1 MTTSTIPSHPM
12 RSITTDLLA
21 GVLVGVVL
29 VPTAMAFGVIA
40 GLGPAAGL
48 YGAIALG
55 LLAAIIGNTRGL
67 ISGPNIF
74 VAIVLASVVSEH
86 GLAAGF
92 TAALISGVFLIV
104 FGLTRLGRFIVYI
117 PHSLLSG
124 FFTAAGI
131 VLVVT
136 QVLPAIG
143 LPPAPGGVV
152 GSVKA
157 WTSAT
162 VDFDALAI
170 FGITVVVGGF
180 WPTRLARYAP
190 GQFIALL
197 AGSAAGIIWFTRC
210 SRDRG
215 GPARLASTNLA
226 GVLPRGHSL
235 CLHDGPA
242 MCCRDAANLLAGR
255 RHHRWEA
262 SAESGTDG
270 PRCR

>member
-1 MTTSTIPSHPM
+1 M
-12 RSITTDLLA
+12 RSIATDLWA

-55 LLAAIIGNTRGL
+55 LLAAITGNTRGL

-92 TAALISGVFLIV
+92 TAALVSGVFLIA

-170 FGITVVVGGF
+170 AGITVVVGVF
-180 WPTRLARYAP
+180 WPTRLARSLSEKQCSKRYASLVECKD
-190 GQFIALL
+190 ANYSTTRSRLL
-197 AGSAAGIIWFTRC
+197 
-210 SRDRG
+210 
-215 GPARLASTNLA
+215 
-226 GVLPRGHSL
+226 
-235 CLHDGPA
+235 
-242 MCCRDAANLLAGR
+242 
-255 RHHRWEA
+255 
-262 SAESGTDG
+262 
-270 PRCR
+270 